1 MFIICKTKKEGALL
15 ELTIDSLK
23 ERCSLENIEIT
34 LHAAKRLEQRGI
46 LLDDVISCIQ
56 SGKIIEQYPDD
67 YPFPSCLILGLS
79 IKNQYLHVVVGS
91 NLETL
96 WIVTAYYPD
105 SEKWE
110 SILRQERRK
119 NHDVFYM

>member
-1 MFIICKTKKEGALL
+1 MK
-15 ELTIDSLK
+15 LTIESLK
-23 ERCSLENIEIT
+23 GICFLENIEIT
-34 LHAAKRLEQRGI
+34 LHAAKRLEERGI
-46 LLDDVISCIQ
+46 LLDDIINCIK

-79 IKNQYLHVVVGS
+79 IKNQFLHVVVGS

-110 SILRQERRK
+110 SGFEIRK
-119 NHDVFYM
+119 ENKP

>member
-1 MFIICKTKKEGALL
+1 M

-23 ERCSLENIEIT
+23 EICSLENIEIT

-46 LLDDVISCIQ
+46 LIDDVINCIQ

-79 IKNQYLHVVVGS
+79 IKNQYLHVVIGS
-91 NLETL
+91 NLEKL
-96 WIVTAYYPD
+96 WIITAYYPD

-110 SILRQERRK
+110 SDFETRK
-119 NHDVFYM
+119 EKKS

>member
-1 MFIICKTKKEGALL
+1 M
-15 ELTIDSLK
+15 ELTIETL
-23 ERCSLENIEIT
+23 RTICCLENIEIT

-46 LLDDVISCIQ
+46 SITDIINCIN
-56 SGKIIEQYPDD
+56 SGKIIEQYPND

-79 IKNQYLHVVVGS
+79 IKAQYLHAVVGS
-91 NLETL
+91 NSETL

-110 SILRQERRK
+110 PDFQTRK
-119 NHDVFYM
+119 ESKL